1 MRLNKYLAL
10 CGVGSRRKCDEL
22 IQGEQ
27 ILVNGEIAHIGQE
40 VNGTEKI
47 TINGREIKQNNE
59 YYYYILNKPK
69 GCICTMQDDRG
80 RRTIIDV
87 FNKAYYKK
95 HKNTQP
101 PHLFPVGRLDYNTQ
115 GLLIL
120 TNDGDFAN
128 SLIHPSKKIVK
139 RYKALIYPHL
149 NENEITKLENGVTI
163 DGVKTLP
170 SIVNI
175 LQNVGNKQL
184 VEVSISQGR
193 NRQIHKMF
201 EAIGKC
207 VDELERVAIGQ
218 LELGDLVRGDI
229 KEMSPIEREL
239 VLQNT

>member
-22 IQGEQ
+22 IQSEQ
-27 ILVNGEIAHIGQE
+27 VLVNGEIAHIGQE

-59 YYYYILNKPK
+59 YYYILNKPK

-80 RRTIIDV
+80 RLTVIDV

-95 HKNTQP
+95 HKSTQP

-149 NENEITKLENGVTI
+149 NENDIIKLENGVII

-170 SIVNI
+170 SKVNI

-201 EAIGKC
+201 ETVGKC

-218 LELGDLVRGDI
+218 LELGDLARGDI

-239 VLQNT
+239 VLQNA